1 MKGYRVFQ
9 SWLVVISLFLTVPV
23 SIHSQGS
30 KGQITREDARSLVMA
45 ALQSK
50 SYDVKSPKLE
60 VDEETDPNFPSFMRF
75 GVYYN
80 TPERLATIGVFAV
93 NPKTA
98 DLWDTG
104 LCKRVITK
112 SVRRLQETLQ
122 MRYQLGTA
130 QKGTAPCPE

>member
-1 MKGYRVFQ
+1 
-9 SWLVVISLFLTVPV
+9 
-23 SIHSQGS
+23 
-30 KGQITREDARSLVMA
+30 MA
-45 ALQSK
+45 ALRSK
-50 SYDVKSPKLE
+50 GYDVKSPKLE
-60 VDEETDPNFPSFMRF
+60 VDEETDPNFPSFMDF

-80 TPERLATIGVFAV
+80 TPERLATIAFFAV

-104 LCKRVITK
+104 LCKQVITK

-130 QKGTAPCPE
+130 QKGTLHAKSDADNANGNTTGRTDSTGTTANLMKTWR